1 MTTFTNKF
9 MRVNRKLD
17 PNKTQILN
25 GIILPMYK
33 QVLKLS
39 IARKLHEKDLA
50 DIEQAFKI
58 AKRVERGENFLKDEI
73 EESPKKK
80 QDKDEIEELT
90 RKMEILSINL
100 IQANQ
105 RIEEGL
111 NRPENPKRNITCYNC
126 ERVGHYARECTR
138 KTSKLRY
145 NSDFYCINCNRQEHT
160 SKYCTRR
167 KTVNYVEES
176 NSEGEI
182 YLTTRSEKSYNVKNF
197 NSFTRNK
204 DKDDKETKRK
214 KPRDDDIEIDVKTTR
229 GSSRLD
235 RT

>member
-1 MTTFTNKF
+1 
-9 MRVNRKLD
+9 MRVYRKLD
-17 PNKTQILN
+17 PNKTQIPN

-33 QVLKLS
+33 QALKLS
-39 IARKLHEKDLA
+39 IARKLHEKDPA

-80 QDKDEIEELT
+80 QDKDEIEKLT
-90 RKMEILSINL
+90 RKMEKLSINL
-100 IQANQ
+100 IQAKQ

-111 NRPENPKRNITCYNC
+111 SRPETSKRTITCYNC
-126 ERVGHYARECTR
+126 DRIRHYARDCTR
-138 KTSKLRY
+138 KSIKSRY
-145 NSDFYCINCNRQEHT
+145 NPDFYCTNCNKQGHT
-160 SKYCTRR
+160 SKYCIRR

-176 NSEGEI
+176 DSEGEI
-182 YLTTRSEKSYNVKNF
+182 YLTTRSRKSYNVKNF

-214 KPRDDDIEIDVKTTR
+214 KPRDNDMIWKLMSESLED
-229 GSSRLD
+229 
-235 RT
+235 